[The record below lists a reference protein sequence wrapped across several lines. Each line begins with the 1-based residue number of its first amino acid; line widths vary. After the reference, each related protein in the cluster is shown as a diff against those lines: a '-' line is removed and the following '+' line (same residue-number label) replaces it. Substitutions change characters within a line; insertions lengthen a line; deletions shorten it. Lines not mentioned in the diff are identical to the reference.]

1 MTVSEALIDARKT
14 NEIDILSGYVQRMG
28 SMMCSRVAWKE
39 FEQPPQDCEC
49 PSCLARET
57 LATIATMFEIY
68 CPQNLNGASLDIRK
82 FGQA

>member
-1 MTVSEALIDARKT
+1 VTVSEQIIDARKT

-28 SMMCSRVAWKE
+28 SMTCARVAWKE
-39 FEQPPQDCEC
+39 FDQPPHDCEC

-57 LATIATMFEIY
+57 LATIATMFEVY
-68 CPQNLNGASLDIRK
+68 HVESLNGTLDIRR